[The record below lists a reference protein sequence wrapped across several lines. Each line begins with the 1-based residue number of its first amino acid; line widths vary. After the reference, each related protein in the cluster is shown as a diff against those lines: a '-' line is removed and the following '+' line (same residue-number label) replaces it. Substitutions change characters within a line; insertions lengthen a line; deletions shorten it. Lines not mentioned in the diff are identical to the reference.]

1 MCSTLIPDE
10 NSTNLTMNG
19 YTNCS
24 ESTAVPQSF
33 STIFIVVCGV
43 IMVLMIAVSVMGNV
57 IVCYIVYQKPAMRSA
72 INLLLATLAM
82 ADVLTAVCCMPFALF
97 TLIAQKWILGSV
109 FCHING
115 LFYSFLVSES
125 TLVLVTISI
134 DRYLIIVRRKD
145 TLTPQKAKV
154 YIVASWVGAV
164 LFAVP
169 PIFQWGQYMY
179 TEGQLQ
185 CSIRL
190 TKLNVRDK
198 SYGIA
203 YFSFAFILPFAIMSY
218 CYYCILRTVRRNSQ
232 RVGNHPPAAGAPI
245 RLTATKI
252 NRPGRMDINYSFK
265 TRAFTTILILFLLF
279 VICCLP
285 YVTLQFYM
293 IFFEF
298 KAVTPMKEISAVFLF
313 LTYLNCTLKPVI
325 YYWRIGKFR
334 EACFDIMPAWCLQIP
349 KCLPGRAIR
358 RIRPGERYKVDR
370 KVAVSS
376 M

>member
-1 MCSTLIPDE
+1 M
-10 NSTNLTMNG
+10 TNLTMSG
-19 YTNCS
+19 HTNRSS
-24 ESTAVPQSF
+24 ESPTDVQHSF
-33 STIFIVVCGV
+33 NTVFIVLCGM
-43 IMVLMIAVSVMGNV
+43 IMVIMIAVSIMGNV
-57 IVCYIVYQKPAMRSA
+57 VVCYIVYQKPAMRSA

-82 ADVLTAVCCMPFALF
+82 ADVLTAVCCMPFAL
-97 TLIAQKWILGSV
+97 LILIFQNWIFGSI
-109 FCHING
+109 FCQING
-115 LFYSFLVSES
+115 FLYSILVSES

-145 TLTPQKAKV
+145 TLTPKKAKV

-164 LFAVP
+164 LLAVP
-169 PIFQWGQYMY
+169 PVFQWGQYLY
-179 TEGQLQ
+179 IGGHLQ
-185 CSIRL
+185 CTIRL
-190 TKLNVRDK
+190 PTANVRDL
-198 SYGIA
+198 SYGIF
-203 YFSFAFILPFAIMSY
+203 YLSFGFILPFITMSF

-232 RVGNHPPAAGAPI
+232 RVGNHPPVAGAPI
-245 RLTATKI
+245 RLATKV

-279 VICCLP
+279 VICHLP
-285 YVTLQFYM
+285 YTTLNVYM
-293 IFFEF
+293 LFSGFNANSGIREL
-298 KAVTPMKEISAVFLF
+298 TAVFLF

-334 EACFDIMPAWCLQIP
+334 EACIDVMPAWCLHIP

-376 M
+376 I